1 MSAPPTSS
9 SRARSACRW
18 SSTSSRTASSRPSS
32 SAAWRIETP
41 IEQVVV
47 NGLILGM
54 NYALIALGI
63 TLIFAIMGVLNF
75 AHGQMYVLG
84 GFVTYYVYGVFG
96 LNYFVAL
103 AASAVTVA
111 CVGLV
116 FERFL
121 FRRVLRITT
130 REESTML
137 LAAGTALLLDSLG
150 LALFGE
156 KQRGVAPVV
165 AGVYEIFGAFVPAS
179 RALIFVLAGG
189 LVGALLLFIQYTRPG
204 RALRA
209 IAQDKE
215 TAALQG
221 VDIDRYSALGF
232 ALGAALAGLA
242 GGLLVTVFAV
252 NAGAGTPISI
262 KAFIMIMI
270 GGAGVVSGAILGA
283 FALVGGYTTA
293 ILSVKLGVSF
303 WLCLPASGLAA
314 ALVGAVIGWPILRL
328 KGVYFAMITLTL
340 SEAARLAALNGGTI
354 TQGATGILNIPLP
367 GEVTFAGVVL
377 VPAFRALNVHL
388 AFYYLAAILLVLGLF
403 TVTRIASCRLGWIFR
418 SLRQDEAL
426 AASIGVNVAK
436 YRVLAFALGCFFAG
450 IAGAF
455 FTVSQQSIYPSSFGV
470 PDSVYFML
478 YCFLGG
484 LSYVSGPVVGA
495 FVLFLGFELLH
506 GLREYE
512 MLTYAAIMIRVML
525 WLPNGIVR

>member
-1 MSAPPTSS
+1 
-9 SRARSACRW
+9 RSACRW

-111 CVGLV
+111 CVG
-116 FERFL
+116 
-121 FRRVLRITT
+121 RVLRITT

-283 FALVGGYTTA
+283 FVLGFSEALGYFFIPGSTTYLMILVGL
-293 ILSVKLGVSF
+293 IVFL
-303 WLCLPASGLAA
+303 
-314 ALVGAVIGWPILRL
+314 
-328 KGVYFAMITLTL
+328 
-340 SEAARLAALNGGTI
+340 
-354 TQGATGILNIPLP
+354 
-367 GEVTFAGVVL
+367 
-377 VPAFRALNVHL
+377 
-388 AFYYLAAILLVLGLF
+388 
-403 TVTRIASCRLGWIFR
+403 IFR
-418 SLRQDEAL
+418 PQ
-426 AASIGVNVAK
+426 
-436 YRVLAFALGCFFAG
+436 G
-450 IAGAF
+450 I
-455 FTVSQQSIYPSSFGV
+455 
-470 PDSVYFML
+470 
-478 YCFLGG
+478 
-484 LSYVSGPVVGA
+484 
-495 FVLFLGFELLH
+495 
-506 GLREYE
+506 
-512 MLTYAAIMIRVML
+512 
-525 WLPNGIVR
+525 

>member
-18 SSTSSRTASSRPSS
+18 SSTSSRTASSRPFS

-137 LAAGTALLLDSLG
+137 LAAGTALLLDS
-150 LALFGE
+150 
-156 KQRGVAPVV
+156 
-165 AGVYEIFGAFVPAS
+165 
-179 RALIFVLAGG
+179 
-189 LVGALLLFIQYTRPG
+189 QYTRPG

-221 VDIDRYSALGF
+221 VDINRYSALGF

-283 FALVGGYTTA
+283 FVLGFSEALGYFFIPGSTTYLMILVGL
-293 ILSVKLGVSF
+293 IVFL
-303 WLCLPASGLAA
+303 
-314 ALVGAVIGWPILRL
+314 
-328 KGVYFAMITLTL
+328 
-340 SEAARLAALNGGTI
+340 
-354 TQGATGILNIPLP
+354 
-367 GEVTFAGVVL
+367 
-377 VPAFRALNVHL
+377 
-388 AFYYLAAILLVLGLF
+388 
-403 TVTRIASCRLGWIFR
+403 IFR
-418 SLRQDEAL
+418 PQ
-426 AASIGVNVAK
+426 
-436 YRVLAFALGCFFAG
+436 G
-450 IAGAF
+450 IMGK
-455 FTVSQQSIYPSSFGV
+455 PWG
-470 PDSVYFML
+470 
-478 YCFLGG
+478 
-484 LSYVSGPVVGA
+484 
-495 FVLFLGFELLH
+495 
-506 GLREYE
+506 
-512 MLTYAAIMIRVML
+512 
-525 WLPNGIVR
+525 